1 MNILFVSGH
10 PAQVHNFRLV
20 REELIKAGH
29 KVFWLTTPKDIAT
42 NLLDVYDIPY
52 ELLQKPKKGIWGRII
67 TMARNVRFE
76 FGYLQA
82 NKIDICI
89 TRTCPYTSIAAW
101 LLRIPH
107 IILDDT
113 EHAAAS
119 MLQKPFEAMV
129 QSAIVPD
136 CFWYEMRKDELRF
149 PGNIELF
156 YCHPKRFHL
165 QEPWSSRSEIGSQK
179 DDTALLNHQAN
190 DPSALPTTSEPE
202 LAGTPWVLD
211 FPKGTRYAIVRF
223 VKWDAYHD
231 TKLIGGY
238 TPEDKIHL
246 VHSLIEAGLRVLIT
260 SEAELPAE
268 LEQYR
273 TRVPIERMHDVMA
286 CAELFIGESSSMAS
300 ECVVLG
306 TPAIYVDEVGR
317 GYTDEEAREGLL
329 YMYRPY
335 ADKATWRE
343 AVGDDKDFILGGR
356 KESIEK
362 AIEIASPFFD
372 RAAWRQRHQSWL
384 ATKFDC
390 TAWLTW
396 YIENY
401 PQSEK
406 MWRENR
412 VEIEKRFK

>member
-1 MNILFVSGH
+1 MNILIVSAH
-10 PAQVHNFRLV
+10 PAQVHGFKYV
-20 REELIKAGH
+20 REELLKAGH
-29 KVFWLTTPKDIAT
+29 TVYWGTTPKDIAVDLLNT
-42 NLLDVYDIPY
+42 YGIKHFVLEKAPKTFFGRVHAMLRNLWSLIPF
-52 ELLQKPKKGIWGRII
+52 LHRH
-67 TMARNVRFE
+67 
-76 FGYLQA
+76 
-82 NKIDICI
+82 KIDLIVDRYEPF
-89 TRTCPYTSIAAW
+89 TTVAAW
-101 LLRIPH
+101 LTRTPH
-107 IILDDT
+107 ICLADT
-113 EHAAAS
+113 EHAARIC
-119 MLQKPFEAMV
+119 KPLMQMCDSV
-129 QSAIVPD
+129 LVPD
-136 CFWYEMRKDELRF
+136 CFYEPVVKKQMYF
-149 PGNIELF
+149 PGNIEMF
-156 YCHPKRFHL
+156 YCRLGRFVL
-165 QEPWSSRSEIGSQK
+165 NEPWS
-179 DDTALLNHQAN
+179 LLGF
-190 DPSALPTTSEPE
+190 EP
-202 LAGTPWVLD
+202 
-211 FPKGTRYAIVRF
+211 GTRYAIVRF

-335 ADKATWRE
+335 ADKTTWQE
-343 AVGDDKDFILGGR
+343 AKPDDKDFILGGR

-362 AIEIASPFFD
+362 AIEIASPSFN
-372 RAAWRQRHQSWL
+372 REEWRKRHQAWM

-390 TAWLTW
+390 TAWLAW
-396 YIENY
+396 FIENY
-401 PQSEK
+401 PESEK

-412 VEIEKRFK
+412 QEMEERFK

>member
-1 MNILFVSGH
+1 MNILISTGH
-10 PAQVHNFRLV
+10 PAQAHNFKLV
-20 REELIKAGH
+20 REELIKDGH
-29 KVFWLTTPKDIAT
+29 NVYWLTTKKDICT
-42 NLLDVYDIPY
+42 QLLDIYGVNYQ
-52 ELLQKPKKGIWGRII
+52 LLKKPGKGVVNKVLTILQNTWASI
-67 TMARNVRFE
+67 RFIRK
-76 FGYLQA
+76 
-82 NKIDICI
+82 NKIDVVVN
-89 TRTCPYTSIAAW
+89 RLDPYTTIAAW
-101 LLRIPH
+101 CTHRPCIGLN
-107 IILDDT
+107 DT
-113 EHAAAS
+113 ENAVPTERKWAWCAS
-119 MLQKPFEAMV
+119 SILVADSFREVLSKKQ
-129 QSAIVPD
+129 
-136 CFWYEMRKDELRF
+136 LRF

-179 DDTALLNHQAN
+179 DDTALLNHQAT

-238 TPEDKIHL
+238 TPVDKIHL
-246 VHSLIEAGLRVLIT
+246 VRSLLEAGLRVLIT

-343 AVGDDKDFILGGR
+343 AVSDDKDFILGGR

-362 AIEIASPFFD
+362 AIEIASPSFD
-372 RAAWRQRHQSWL
+372 CAAWRQRHKAWM

-406 MWRENR
+406 EWRKNR
-412 VEIEKRFK
+412 EEIEKRFK

>member
-1 MNILFVSGH
+1 MNVLLVSGH

-20 REELIKAGH
+20 REELIKDGH
-29 KVFWLTTPKDIAT
+29 LVYWLTTNKDIAT
-42 NLLDVYDIPY
+42 NLLDIYQIPY
-52 ELLQKPKKGIWGRII
+52 ELYHKPNKTLPSQLWVLI
-67 TMARNVRFE
+67 RNTWQAMRFIMR
-76 FGYLQA
+76 
-82 NKIDICI
+82 NHIDIAI
-89 TRTCPYTSIAAW
+89 SRTDPYSTLACF
-101 LLRIPH
+101 LLRRKH
-107 IILDDT
+107 IVIDDT
-113 EHAAAS
+113 EHAAVS
-119 MLQKPFEAMV
+119 IRQKPFALMG
-129 QSAIVPD
+129 SCILVPD
-136 CFWYEMRKDELRF
+136 CFWYEISKKQMYF
-149 PGNIELF
+149 PGNIEMF
-156 YCHPKRFHL
+156 YCRPGRFVL

-179 DDTALLNHQAN
+179 DDTALLNHQAT

-202 LAGTPWVLD
+202 LAGTPCVLD
-211 FPKGTRYAIVRF
+211 FPRGTRYAIVRF

-246 VHSLIEAGLRVLIT
+246 VQSLLEAGLRVLIT

-343 AVGDDKDFILGGR
+343 AVSDDKDFILGGR

-362 AIEIASPFFD
+362 AIEIASPSFD
-372 RAAWRQRHQSWL
+372 RAAWRQRHQDWM

-412 VEIEKRFK
+412 EDIEKRFK